1 MEDSH
6 AEIPRTVEL
15 GGKMNQRRG
24 INLGV
29 IGLGGCGGKLAE
41 LFHRLGYPAIAVNTS
56 SADLSSLSIPEEC
69 KLLLGPGEG
78 SGGDIERGR
87 ELIEENGEIIR
98 RRVSSLLEPATELL
112 ILSGTGGGTGG
123 NLALLAERLED
134 LGRSIS
140 FMTVLPADFEG
151 TQVKMNAVKAID
163 ELTALN
169 MGSTLMVDSA
179 TLIDRA
185 SEGGMMKLY
194 ERIDNLI
201 VTPLDELN
209 SISYDESLLPLYP
222 FDPSDLRALMLQGGV
237 MTLMRLDLLS
247 EDISSPGRLIFRIW
261 DKILRLAPVS
271 GIDPTT
277 ASGCGV
283 VLMAGE
289 EAMSEGGERTFE
301 ILREHLAQVADG
313 CRIYPG
319 LYLTREEHVRLYLIL
334 SGLDLPDRIAEL
346 REQAERE
353 WGKLQEKRGRK
364 RELLEAR
371 PVPKAQPEVERAA
384 ALTKEELESLRI
396 LETPG
401 GLRDSFSP
409 LIGRIAPLDH
419 IGENELIALKRMAS
433 SLAEMTRSSREPLLK
448 VTEDYPEMDDFLA
461 LHSFNVALL
470 SAYLGRGMGLS
481 EEDVETLILAAL
493 IHDLGMFKLP
503 RELVFAPRKL
513 NDEEMNEIRRHPEL
527 GVEMVANTP
536 DLPVQV
542 PMVLIHEHERMDG
555 SGYPEGISGDEIH
568 QFARIVSVCDVFE
581 AISHK
586 RPHRDPFL
594 PYEAMRQ
601 VIEMS
606 RVQLDYKVV
615 RAFVDLMSIYPIG
628 SFVKLSTDEVAQVVD
643 SVPGY
648 PFHPIVR
655 VIEVEEGQIR
665 RKDMVYYLKD
675 ETGVKIVGPTDPL
688 RPRIS

>member
-6 AEIPRTVEL
+6 AEIPRTTEL
-15 GGKMNQRRG
+15 GGEMNRRVG
-24 INLGV
+24 INFGV

-41 LFHRLGYPAIAVNTS
+41 LFHKLGYPTIAVNTS
-56 SADLSSLSIPEEC
+56 SADLSSISIPDEN
-69 KLLLGPGEG
+69 KLLLGSGEG
-78 SGGDIERGR
+78 SGGDIQDGR
-87 ELIEENGEIIR
+87 RLIQENEELISDRI
-98 RRVSSLLEPATELL
+98 SSLLEPSTELL
-112 ILSGTGGGTGG
+112 IVSGLGGGTGG
-123 NLALLAERLED
+123 NIGLLAEGLKS
-134 LGRSIS
+134 LGKSIS

-163 ELTALN
+163 ELWEIN
-169 MGSTLMVDSA
+169 MGSVLMVDGA
-179 TLIDRA
+179 RLIGRS
-185 SEGGMMKLY
+185 SEGGTMKLY
-194 ERIDNLI
+194 ERIDALI

-209 SISYDESLLPLYP
+209 TINYDESLLPLYP
-222 FDPSDLRALMLQGGV
+222 FDPSDLRALISQGGV
-237 MTLMRLDLLS
+237 MTLMRVDLRP
-247 EDISSPGRLIFRIW
+247 EDISSPGRLIFRMW
-261 DKILRLAPVS
+261 DGMLRSAPIS

-277 ASGCGV
+277 ATGCGV
-283 VLMAGE
+283 VLVAGE
-289 EAMSEGGERTFE
+289 EAMDEGGERSFE

-313 CRIYPG
+313 CRVYPG
-319 LYLTREEHVRLYLIL
+319 LYLSREEDINLYLIL
-334 SGLDLPDRIAEL
+334 SGLDLPDRVAEL

-353 WGKLQEKRGRK
+353 WERLQEKI
-364 RELLEAR
+364 EAG
-371 PVPKAQPEVERAA
+371 PAPEAQPEGVKRAES
-384 ALTKEELESLRI
+384 LTEEELKLLRI

-401 GLRDSFSP
+401 GVRDTFPP

-419 IGENELIALKRMAS
+419 IGRNELAALKRIAS
-433 SLAEMTRSSREPLLK
+433 SLADMTRSSREPLLK
-448 VTEDYPEMDDFLA
+448 AGEDYPDMDDFLA

-470 SAYLGRGMGLS
+470 SAYLGREMDLS

-503 RELVFAPRKL
+503 REIVFAPRKL
-513 NDEEMNEIRRHPEL
+513 GDEEMTQIRRHPEL
-527 GVEMVANTP
+527 GAEMVANTP

-581 AISHK
+581 AISHR

-606 RVQLDYKVV
+606 RIQLDYKVV
-615 RAFVDLMSIYPIG
+615 RAFVNLMSIYPIG
-628 SFVKLSTDEVAQVVD
+628 SFVELSTDEVAQVVD

-648 PFHPIVR
+648 PFHPVVR
-655 VIEVEEGQIR
+655 VIEVEEGRIKW
-665 RKDMVYYLKD
+665 KDMVYYLKD

-688 RPRIS
+688 RPRTS